1 MLSWDCT
8 QDRPFHVEERAV
20 EHLRY
25 YGYPFVTRRYL
36 YGLVAGSGSPTT
48 GAPGSRPSQE

>member
-1 MLSWDCT
+1 MLSCDCT
-8 QDRPFHVEERAV
+8 QERPFLYVERAV
-20 EHLRY
+20 EHLRSY
-25 YGYPFVTRRYL
+25 VYPFVTGRYL